1 MPSYVDSTGVT
12 NLTSDIKSYAD
23 ATYPA
28 NAAIADTYSNS
39 SAYAVGDFCI
49 HGGLLYK
56 CNTAI
61 GSGGETWNSSH
72 WTQTSASDE
81 FGSGGGSGKVMV
93 VTVTYSSGYVS
104 DTSYDDIL
112 AAVNDGYVVAL
123 VSSNNWYYFGVKDTA
138 NNRLYFYRYQVNYN
152 SVSQY
157 YYYIYKSGGA
167 TKVGSSSYTCS
178 VPIFDYYHGTPLI
191 TVAYQ
196 EAVEGEP
203 AHYYVDS
210 TDFYYLG
217 NLTSDNAVVYPV
229 LRYQKSS
236 IYNSYEE
243 TGSTDEDYE
252 EYQFVKFWTTHTWD
266 SSEWTNIFIGRALF
280 ATTVVENGSVKYKTF
295 LLEGDIWN
303 DDIGNIT
310 PVYSETTIGLA
321 PSASGVSF

>member
-61 GSGGETWNSSH
+61 ASGGETWTAAH

-81 FGSGGGSGKVMV
+81 FGSGGGSGKVML

-138 NNRLYFYRYQVNYN
+138 NNRLYFYKY
-152 SVSQY
+152 SVSYDSVVQY
-157 YYYIYKSGGA
+157 YFYIYKSNGA
-167 TKVGSSSYTCS
+167 TKVSGSSTSCNRPDLTEYKKA
-178 VPIFDYYHGTPLI
+178 PLI
-191 TVAYQ
+191 YVRYQ
-196 EAVEGEP
+196 EEEP
-203 AHYYVDS
+203 SHYYVDS
-210 TDFYYLG
+210 TEFDALG
-217 NLTSDNAVVYPV
+217 LLTSDYSSLFPI

-236 IYNSYEE
+236 FYDSYEE

-252 EYQFVKFWTTHTWD
+252 DYKLVKFWTTHTWD
-266 SSEWTNIFIGRALF
+266 SSEWTNNFIAHALF

-295 LLEGDIWN
+295 LIEGELWN
-303 DDIGNIT
+303 DYITDID